1 VTPVLFA
8 LGAALGAS
16 GRYALGFMEKS
27 WQSLLIVNTV
37 GSLALGLIFEADLST
52 DAELVLGVGLCGS
65 LTTFSSF
72 ADELH
77 RLGPRWGIAYTAL
90 TVLLCSGAIAVA
102 ALVI

>member
-1 VTPVLFA
+1 MTPALFA

-37 GSLALGLIFEADLST
+37 GSLLLGLVFEAELNS

-65 LTTFSSF
+65 LTTFSAF
-72 ADELH
+72 ADELRH
-77 RLGPRWGIAYTAL
+77 LGLRRGVAYTAL
-90 TVLLCSGAIAVA
+90 TVACCSGAIVLATAV
-102 ALVI
+102 V